1 MAKTLK
7 ELTIKDD
14 FMFSAV
20 MAEEENCRGLLELVT
35 GISVDRVEVS
45 RERSFVYHPEYKG
58 VRMDVYAKDEKN
70 TRYNVEMQMLKKPA
84 LSRRSRYYRS
94 QLDMDLLVS
103 GCGYE
108 ALPDTYVIFICDFD
122 PFGKGYYRYRFE
134 NICLEDGCM
143 RLKDGCYTI
152 FLNTRGKNEKEVPKA
167 LADFLRYAGAS
178 LEESQRD
185 FQDAYVK
192 RLQMAVKKV
201 KSSREMEERFMTLEE
216 MLRDERKE
224 GEARGYERGEIN
236 GRAASVLTFLEEK
249 GNVPKELRERI
260 SQEKSLDV
268 LQKWLKLSA
277 KAESIRQFEEQMEQ

>member
-1 MAKTLK
+1 M
-7 ELTIKDD
+7 
-14 FMFSAV
+14 
-20 MAEEENCRGLLELVT
+20 
-35 GISVDRVEVS
+35 
-45 RERSFVYHPEYKG
+45 
-58 VRMDVYAKDEKN
+58 
-70 TRYNVEMQMLKKPA
+70 
-84 LSRRSRYYRS
+84 
-94 QLDMDLLVS
+94 
-103 GCGYE
+103 
-108 ALPDTYVIFICDFD
+108 
-122 PFGKGYYRYRFE
+122 
-134 NICLEDGCM
+134 
-143 RLKDGCYTI
+143 
-152 FLNTRGKNEKEVPKA
+152 PKA

-224 GEARGYERGEIN
+224 GEARGEAR

-260 SQEKSLDV
+260 SQEKNLEV

>member
-1 MAKTLK
+1 MAKTLQ

-20 MAEEENCRGLLELVT
+20 MAEEENCRGLLELAT
-35 GISVDRVEVS
+35 DISVGRVEVS
-45 RERSFVYHPEYKG
+45 REKSFVYHPEYKG

-122 PFGKGYYRYRFE
+122 PFKKGYYRYRFE

-143 RLKDGCYTI
+143 RLKDGCHTI
-152 FLNTRGKNEKEVPKA
+152 FLNTRGKNGEEVPKK
-167 LADFLRYAGAS
+167 LQDFLRFVGAD
-178 LEESQRD
+178 LKTSQQD
-185 FQDAYVK
+185 FQDAYVEK
-192 RLQMAVKKV
+192 LQRAVRKV

-216 MLRDERKE
+216 MLRDERQE
-224 GEARGYERGEIN
+224 GEARGEVRGH
-236 GRAASVLTFLEEK
+236 ATCVLTFLEEK
-249 GNVPKELRERI
+249 GSVPKELRERI
-260 SQEKSLDV
+260 SQEKNLEV
-268 LQKWLKLSA
+268 LQKWLKLAA
-277 KAESIRQFEEQMEQ
+277 KVDTIRQFEEQMDL

>member
-1 MAKTLK
+1 M
-7 ELTIKDD
+7 
-14 FMFSAV
+14 
-20 MAEEENCRGLLELVT
+20 
-35 GISVDRVEVS
+35 
-45 RERSFVYHPEYKG
+45 
-58 VRMDVYAKDEKN
+58 
-70 TRYNVEMQMLKKPA
+70 
-84 LSRRSRYYRS
+84 
-94 QLDMDLLVS
+94 
-103 GCGYE
+103 
-108 ALPDTYVIFICDFD
+108 
-122 PFGKGYYRYRFE
+122 
-134 NICLEDGCM
+134 
-143 RLKDGCYTI
+143 
-152 FLNTRGKNEKEVPKA
+152 PKA

-236 GRAASVLTFLEEK
+236 GRAAGVLTFLEEK

-260 SQEKSLDV
+260 SQEKNLDV